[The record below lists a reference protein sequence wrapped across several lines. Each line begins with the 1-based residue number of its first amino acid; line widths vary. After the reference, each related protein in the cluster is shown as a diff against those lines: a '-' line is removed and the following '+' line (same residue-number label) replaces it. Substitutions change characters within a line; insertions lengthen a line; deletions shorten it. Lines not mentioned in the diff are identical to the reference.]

1 LSLPNTTGMLQLMS
15 DVVSLPT
22 WLTYQ
27 QIAERLGLRSASAA
41 AARARRA
48 KWPRRIK
55 NDTLEAEVC
64 VPADLVAAGPQ
75 KIAATRA
82 VLRSGLVSSI
92 VTDAEIAAAVL
103 A

>member
-1 LSLPNTTGMLQLMS
+1 MSEKVGLSLPNTTGMVQLMS

-48 KWPRRIK
+48 K
-55 NDTLEAEVC
+55 
-64 VPADLVAAGPQ
+64 
-75 KIAATRA
+75 
-82 VLRSGLVSSI
+82 
-92 VTDAEIAAAVL
+92 
-103 A
+103 